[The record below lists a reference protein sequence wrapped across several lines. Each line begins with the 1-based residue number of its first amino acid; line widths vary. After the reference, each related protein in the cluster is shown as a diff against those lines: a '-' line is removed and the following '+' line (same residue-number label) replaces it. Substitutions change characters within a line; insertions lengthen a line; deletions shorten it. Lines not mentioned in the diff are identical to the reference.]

1 MLDRDD
7 KNTRCLPRATTI
19 SFLIRVAARYNPSP
33 GAIDHQ
39 GFKSLSA
46 MNSKKRQHYK
56 NILLAELRRHAQQ
69 INDEQASAL
78 EITNDDVKDSDH
90 ALHDVIQGLALKL
103 SDNESKMVADIDQAL
118 MRMEEGSFGMCL
130 RCGREI
136 DEVRLEAVPTARY
149 DAACQTLVE
158 AAKGQTAGPSL

>member
-1 MLDRDD
+1 M
-7 KNTRCLPRATTI
+7 T
-19 SFLIRVAARYNPSP
+19 F
-33 GAIDHQ
+33 
-39 GFKSLSA
+39 
-46 MNSKKRQHYK
+46 KKRQHFK
-56 NILLAELRRHAQQ
+56 KLLLVELRRHAAH
-69 INDEQASAL
+69 INEEQASAL

-118 MRMEEGSFGMCL
+118 MRMEEGSYGMCV

-136 DEVRLEAVPTARY
+136 DERRLEAVPTARY
-149 DAACQTLVE
+149 DAACQAAVE